1 MGCVYMND
9 KKILIVDDEKPI
21 VDILKFNLEK
31 EGFSTVVAYD
41 GEEAINLALSVKP
54 DLILLDLMLPKI
66 DGFNVCKELRKHL
79 TCPIIMLTAKEEVV
93 DKIIGL
99 ELGADDYMTKP
110 FSIREVIARIKA
122 NLRKHVLPEED
133 ESKKS
138 SKSKIKI
145 KDMIIDPERYI
156 AIIGN
161 KTIDLTIKEFEL
173 LKMLSSAPNQV
184 FTREQI
190 LRGVWGY
197 DFYGDARTVDVTVR
211 RLKKKIEK
219 NSADPQ
225 YVQTKRGMGYYVSN

>member
-1 MGCVYMND
+1 MKYMND
-9 KKILIVDDEKPI
+9 KRILIVDDERPI

-31 EGFSTVVAYD
+31 EGFATTVAYD
-41 GEEAINLALSVKP
+41 GEQAINVALSVKP

-66 DGFNVCKELRKHL
+66 DGFNVCKEIRKHL

-110 FSIREVIARIKA
+110 FSIREVIARVKA
-122 NLRKHVLPEED
+122 NLRKHVLPED
-133 ESKKS
+133 EEEKKS
-138 SKSKIKI
+138 SKNKIKI

-156 AIIGN
+156 AIIGD

-211 RLKKKIEK
+211 RLREKIEK
-219 NSADPQ
+219 STADPQ

>member
-1 MGCVYMND
+1 MA
-9 KKILIVDDEKPI
+9 L
-21 VDILKFNLEK
+21 ILKFNLEK
-31 EGFSTVVAYD
+31 EGFATTVAYD
-41 GEEAINLALSVKP
+41 GEQAINVALSVKP

-66 DGFNVCKELRKHL
+66 DGFNVCKEIRKHL

-110 FSIREVIARIKA
+110 FSIREVIARVKA
-122 NLRKHVLPEED
+122 NLRKHVLPENE
-133 ESKKS
+133 EEKKS
-138 SKSKIKI
+138 SKNKIKI

-156 AIIGN
+156 AIIGD

-211 RLKKKIEK
+211 RLREKIEK
-219 NSADPQ
+219 STADPQ

>member
-1 MGCVYMND
+1 MND

-31 EGFSTVVAYD
+31 EGFSTIVAYD
-41 GEEAINLALSVKP
+41 GEEAIKIALAVKP
-54 DLILLDLMLPKI
+54 NLILLDLMLPKV
-66 DGFNVCKELRKHL
+66 DGFNVCKEIRKSL
-79 TCPIIMLTAKEEVV
+79 VCPIIMLTAKEEVV

-110 FSIREVIARIKA
+110 FSVREVIARVKA
-122 NLRKHVLPEED
+122 NLRKHVIAIEETKQND
-133 ESKKS
+133 LKD
-138 SKSKIKI
+138 KIKI
-145 KDMIIDPERYI
+145 KDMIIDPERYV
-156 AIIGN
+156 AIIGDRN
-161 KTIDLTIKEFEL
+161 IDLTIKEFEL

-211 RLKKKIEK
+211 RLREKIEK

>member
-1 MGCVYMND
+1 MND
-9 KKILIVDDEKPI
+9 KRILIVDDERPI

-31 EGFSTVVAYD
+31 EGFTTTVAYD
-41 GEEAINLALSVKP
+41 GEEAINTALAVKP
-54 DLILLDLMLPKI
+54 DLILLDLMLPKV
-66 DGFNVCKELRKHL
+66 DGFNVCKEIRKHL

-110 FSIREVIARIKA
+110 FSIREVIARVKA
-122 NLRKHVLPEED
+122 NLRKHVLPEEEED
-133 ESKKS
+133 KKS
-138 SKSKIKI
+138 SKNKMKI
-145 KDMIIDPERYI
+145 KDMVIDPERYI
-156 AIIGN
+156 AIIGD

-211 RLKKKIEK
+211 RLREKIEK

-225 YVQTKRGMGYYVSN
+225 YVQTKRGMGYYVST

>member
-1 MGCVYMND
+1 MNE
-9 KKILIVDDEKPI
+9 KRILIVDDEKPI

-31 EGFSTVVAYD
+31 EGFLTIVAYD
-41 GEEAINLALSVKP
+41 GREAIDIALSVKP
-54 DLILLDLMLPKI
+54 DLILLDLMLPKV
-66 DGFNVCKELRKHL
+66 DGFNVCKELRKSL
-79 TCPIIMLTAKEEVV
+79 VCPIIMLTAKEEVV

-110 FSIREVIARIKA
+110 FSIREVIARVKA
-122 NLRKHVLPEED
+122 NLRKHVLPESE
-133 ESKKS
+133 EEKNLNGQ
-138 SKSKIKI
+138 IKI

-156 AIIGN
+156 AIVDN

-197 DFYGDARTVDVTVR
+197 DFYGDARTVDVTIR
-211 RLKKKIEK
+211 RLREKIEK
-219 NSADPQ
+219 NSADPK

>member
-1 MGCVYMND
+1 MR
-9 KKILIVDDEKPI
+9 ILIVDDERPI

-31 EGFSTVVAYD
+31 EGFATTVAYD
-41 GEEAINLALSVKP
+41 GEQAINVALSVKP

-66 DGFNVCKELRKHL
+66 DGFNVCKEIRKHL

-110 FSIREVIARIKA
+110 FSIREVIARVKA
-122 NLRKHVLPEED
+122 NLRKHVLPED
-133 ESKKS
+133 EEEKKS
-138 SKSKIKI
+138 SKNKIKI

-156 AIIGN
+156 AIIGDR
-161 KTIDLTIKEFEL
+161 TIDLTIKEFEL

-211 RLKKKIEK
+211 RLREKIEK
-219 NSADPQ
+219 STADPQ

>member
-1 MGCVYMND
+1 MND
-9 KKILIVDDEKPI
+9 KRILIVDDEKPI

-31 EGFSTVVAYD
+31 EGFATTVAYD
-41 GEEAINLALSVKP
+41 GEQAINVALSVKP

-66 DGFNVCKELRKHL
+66 DGFNVCKEIRKHL

-110 FSIREVIARIKA
+110 FSIREVIARVKA
-122 NLRKHVLPEED
+122 NLRKHVLPENE
-133 ESKKS
+133 EEKKS
-138 SKSKIKI
+138 SKNKIKI
-145 KDMIIDPERYI
+145 KDMKIDPERYI
-156 AIIGN
+156 AIIGD

-211 RLKKKIEK
+211 RLREKIEK
-219 NSADPQ
+219 STADPQ

>member
-1 MGCVYMND
+1 MKYMND
-9 KKILIVDDEKPI
+9 KRILIVDDERPI

-31 EGFSTVVAYD
+31 EGFATTVAYD
-41 GEEAINLALSVKP
+41 GEQAINVALSVKP

-66 DGFNVCKELRKHL
+66 DGFNVCKEIRKHL

-110 FSIREVIARIKA
+110 FSIREVIARVKA
-122 NLRKHVLPEED
+122 NLRKHVLPED
-133 ESKKS
+133 EEEKKS
-138 SKSKIKI
+138 SKNKIKI

-156 AIIGN
+156 AIIGD

-197 DFYGDARTVDVTVR
+197 DFYGDTRTVDVTVR
-211 RLKKKIEK
+211 RLREKIEK
-219 NSADPQ
+219 STADPQ

>member
-1 MGCVYMND
+1 MNN

-31 EGFSTVVAYD
+31 EGFSTIVAYD
-41 GEEAINLALSVKP
+41 GQEAIDTAIAVKP
-54 DLILLDLMLPKI
+54 DLILLDLMLPKV
-66 DGFNVCKELRKHL
+66 DGFNVCKEIRKYL

-110 FSIREVIARIKA
+110 FSIREVIARVKA
-122 NLRKHVLPEED
+122 NLRKHVLPEEKED
-133 ESKKS
+133 TSLLKN
-138 SKSKIKI
+138 KIKI
-145 KDMIIDPERYI
+145 KDMIVDPERYI
-156 AIIGN
+156 AIIGD
-161 KTIDLTIKEFEL
+161 KMIDLTIKEFEL

-211 RLKKKIEK
+211 RLREKIEK
-219 NSADPQ
+219 NSAEPQ
-225 YVQTKRGMGYYVSN
+225 YVLTKRGMGYYVSI